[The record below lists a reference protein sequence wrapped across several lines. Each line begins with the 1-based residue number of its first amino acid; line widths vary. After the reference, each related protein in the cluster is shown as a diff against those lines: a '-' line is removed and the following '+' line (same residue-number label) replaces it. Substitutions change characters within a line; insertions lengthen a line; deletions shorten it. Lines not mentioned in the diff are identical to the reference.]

1 MIRLDHSGG
10 TNPCIVGRI
19 RVPREHS
26 DMRRLSDQ
34 RRDDVDS
41 RDYGRLGLVA
51 ATLTMLVLGAAQP
64 LAQSTP
70 VPRSELDGARVA
82 GTLKPEDARPY
93 DDKLVRLSE
102 ILGAVH
108 YLRELCGQNDG
119 QRWRDQMR
127 EILTA
132 DGGSALRKAMLT
144 RSFNNGYRSF
154 GRTYQA
160 CTPSAQTAIGR
171 FLAEG
176 AQLADSLVKA
186 VP

>member
-1 MIRLDHSGG
+1 MRL
-10 TNPCIVGRI
+10 
-19 RVPREHS
+19 
-26 DMRRLSDQ
+26 LSDQ
-34 RRDDVDS
+34 HQAETGRLAL
-41 RDYGRLGLVA
+41 GRLGFIA
-51 ATLTMLVLGAAQP
+51 ATVLALAAGGPAAFAQGVQAPRSDLGA
-64 LAQSTP
+64 
-70 VPRSELDGARVA
+70 PRTTEA
-82 GTLKPEDARPY
+82 LKPGDTKPY

-108 YLRELCGQNDG
+108 YLRELCGQSDG
-119 QRWRDQMR
+119 QQWRDQMR
-127 EILTA
+127 EILAA

-160 CTPSAQTAIGR
+160 CTPSAQAAIGL

-176 AQLADSLVKA
+176 AQLADGLVKT